1 MGYDWRIERG
11 DIGVDINRNYRK
23 WSEIFMEQE
32 WGSEDPH
39 MFSSNN
45 LIYLLCILFNV
56 VIFKRCYFPFSFWP
70 QVNTLKYIWSSDV
83 VIILS
88 AVFIPNQT
96 KILMDLQRI
105 WTMKSDCKMNSTLYV
120 CHVESVFSFPAD
132 LQISKIR
139 ICSFFFLFLLSFLL
153 DRQLSSFLDQ
163 EQQ

>member
-1 MGYDWRIERG
+1 MVIMQKFLLPNLPVSSRGQTKTGMGYDWRIERG
-11 DIGVDINRNYRK
+11 DIGVDINSNYRK

-56 VIFKRCYFPFSFWP
+56 VIFKRCYFLFSFWP

-120 CHVESVFSFPAD
+120 CHVESFPF
-132 LQISKIR
+132 QM
-139 ICSFFFLFLLSFLL
+139 ICRFQ
-153 DRQLSSFLDQ
+153 R
-163 EQQ
+163 